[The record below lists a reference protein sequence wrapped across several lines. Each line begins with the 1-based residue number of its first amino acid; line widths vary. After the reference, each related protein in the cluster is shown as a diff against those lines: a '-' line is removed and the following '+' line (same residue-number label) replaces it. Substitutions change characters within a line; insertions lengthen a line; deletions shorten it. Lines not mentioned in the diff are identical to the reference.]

1 MCRWS
6 GLKSKNKLPSL
17 FASLVLIT
25 GRRICCVIQD
35 LCLLGYETAQTF
47 MVFLRVQTETEQKI
61 ENEPRSLFR
70 DERLQA
76 VLLYLLLVSVRG
88 ASIMSYLV
96 PARYFH
102 PRCSLGLTLFEYLSL
117 CFTVGSLGNR
127 MQIPVSCGT
136 LCTAL
141 AQARPCAVCCL

>member
-1 MCRWS
+1 MVGPKVKEQIAVSFC
-6 GLKSKNKLPSL
+6 
-17 FASLVLIT
+17 VT
-25 GRRICCVIQD
+25 GANHWQTD
-35 LCLLGYETAQTF
+35 LLCHPGFVCWDETAQTF

-61 ENEPRSLFR
+61 EKEPRSLFR

-102 PRCSLGLTLFEYLSL
+102 PRCSWVSPCLS
-117 CFTVGSLGNR
+117 
-127 MQIPVSCGT
+127 I
-136 LCTAL
+136 
-141 AQARPCAVCCL
+141 

>member
-1 MCRWS
+1 
-6 GLKSKNKLPSL
+6 
-17 FASLVLIT
+17 
-25 GRRICCVIQD
+25 
-35 LCLLGYETAQTF
+35 

-96 PARYFH
+96 PASYFH

-117 CFTVGSLGNR
+117 CFTVGSLGNQ

-141 AQARPCAVCCL
+141 TQAQPCAVCCL